1 MKTIEKMLADAILKS
16 IDKNEGTFFV
26 DADDNENLVEVDG
39 HYKIKGY
46 LEKTRLGNEIWITT
60 DASVTIDKVRSY
72 DKNDNEVEV
81 ECDIKAIEEYVEINL

>member
-46 LEKTRLGNEIWITT
+46 LEKTRFGNDIWVTT

>member
-1 MKTIEKMLADAILKS
+1 MKIIEKMLADAILKS
-16 IDKNEGTFFV
+16 IDNNEGTFFV

-46 LEKTRLGNEIWITT
+46 LEKTRFGNDIWVTT

>member
-39 HYKIKGY
+39 HYKIKGKQK
-46 LEKTRLGNEIWITT
+46 KTRFGNEIWITT

>member
-1 MKTIEKMLADAILKS
+1 MKTIERMLADEILKS
-16 IDKNEGTFFV
+16 IDDNEGTFFV
-26 DADDNENLVEVDG
+26 DAEDDKNLIEVDG

-46 LEKTRLGNEIWITT
+46 LEKTRFGNDIWVTT

-81 ECDIKAIEEYVEINL
+81 ECDIKAIEEYVEVRL

>member
-26 DADDNENLVEVDG
+26 DADDNENLIEVDG
-39 HYKIKGY
+39 HYKIKGC
-46 LEKTRLGNEIWITT
+46 LEKTRFGNEIWITT

-81 ECDIKAIEEYVEINL
+81 ECDIKAIEEYVEVRL

>member
-46 LEKTRLGNEIWITT
+46 LEKTRFGNDIWVTT

-81 ECDIKAIEEYVEINL
+81 EYDIKAIEEYVEVRL

>member
-26 DADDNENLVEVDG
+26 DADDNENLIEVDG

-46 LEKTRLGNEIWITT
+46 LEKTRFGNDIWVTT

-81 ECDIKAIEEYVEINL
+81 ECDIKAIEEYVEVRL

>member
-16 IDKNEGTFFV
+16 IDSNEGIFFV
-26 DADDNENLVEVDG
+26 DAEDDDNLIEIDG

-46 LEKTRLGNEIWITT
+46 LEKTRFGNDIWVTT

-81 ECDIKAIEEYVEINL
+81 ECDIKAIEEYVEVRL

>member
-46 LEKTRLGNEIWITT
+46 LEKTRFGNEIWITT

-81 ECDIKAIEEYVEINL
+81 ECDIKAIEEYVEVRL

>member
-1 MKTIEKMLADAILKS
+1 MKKIEKMLADAILKS
-16 IDKNEGTFFV
+16 IDKKEGTFFV

-46 LEKTRLGNEIWITT
+46 LEKTRFGNEIWITT
-60 DASVTIDKVRSY
+60 DASATINMVRSY

-81 ECDIKAIEEYVEINL
+81 ECDIKAIEEYVETEL